1 MCDSPVNCKPVS
13 KHLPQNSGCQVKS
26 TSDMHNFRRA
36 LLPTQAI
43 LDPSSNSQATGT
55 LGMASEHSLSILFS
69 KRPTCGP
76 QLKMP
81 RASRARTN
89 PPQALSGST
98 VPRPRQAKVGAVI
111 WQAAAGTK
119 ALMQTYI
126 LLQIGLR
133 FKCDSPI
140 ALHPVTLPASACH
153 ITCHHGAAH
162 ESLPANCTPTLLGF
176 RPGAT
181 G

>member
-119 ALMQTYI
+119 AFMQIY
-126 LLQIGLR
+126 
-133 FKCDSPI
+133 
-140 ALHPVTLPASACH
+140 TLTNWLAVPMRLAHCTAPCHPASF
-153 ITCHHGAAH
+153 
-162 ESLPANCTPTLLGF
+162 SLPHHLPPRRG
-176 RPGAT
+176 P
-181 G
+181 